1 MISSKMRGEDHHD
14 DLRGFS
20 LDGIVRTVEM
30 ETFVE
35 QGPHPSDHGRKPF
48 GTGTGAYPDDASQ
61 NHMGGVQVHYVG
73 DGESL
78 TSSRSPDRFKAED
91 EAPFAYAT

>member
-1 MISSKMRGEDHHD
+1 MISSKMRGENDHD

-35 QGPHPSDHGRKPF
+35 QEPHPSDHGRKLF
-48 GTGTGAYPDDASQ
+48 GAGNGAYPDHASQ

-73 DGESL
+73 DGESS
-78 TSSRSPDRFKAED
+78 TGSRSTDRFKAED